1 MGSLKQKNRKIRKGR
16 SKSRLQNYKRSVLA
30 ISSIIV
36 MLSAVIVIHGM
47 ALQARNKEYM
57 AQEAELMAQLDD
69 EKDRSEEID
78 KLKEYVGTDEYI
90 EDVAK
95 EKLGLIKQNEILF
108 KTGFF
113 YKERES
119 KWQINQN
126 ITLQLRL
133 PTHPANRIL
142 ETRMKSCL
150 QMLSHVT
157 REVRDTMSSSR
168 PEQMNMDRR

>member
-16 SKSRLQNYKRSVLA
+16 WKSRLQKHKRSVLA

-108 KTGFF
+108 KA
-113 YKERES
+113 
-119 KWQINQN
+119 
-126 ITLQLRL
+126 
-133 PTHPANRIL
+133 AN
-142 ETRMKSCL
+142 
-150 QMLSHVT
+150 
-157 REVRDTMSSSR
+157 
-168 PEQMNMDRR
+168 

>member
-1 MGSLKQKNRKIRKGR
+1 MGSLKQKNRKIRKVR
-16 SKSRLQNYKRSVLA
+16 SKSRLQNHKRSVLA

-108 KTGFF
+108 KA
-113 YKERES
+113 
-119 KWQINQN
+119 
-126 ITLQLRL
+126 
-133 PTHPANRIL
+133 AN
-142 ETRMKSCL
+142 
-150 QMLSHVT
+150 
-157 REVRDTMSSSR
+157 
-168 PEQMNMDRR
+168 

>member
-16 SKSRLQNYKRSVLA
+16 SKSRLQNHKRSVLA

-69 EKDRSEEID
+69 EK
-78 KLKEYVGTDEYI
+78 EYVGTDEYI

-108 KTGFF
+108 KA
-113 YKERES
+113 
-119 KWQINQN
+119 
-126 ITLQLRL
+126 
-133 PTHPANRIL
+133 AN
-142 ETRMKSCL
+142 
-150 QMLSHVT
+150 
-157 REVRDTMSSSR
+157 
-168 PEQMNMDRR
+168 

>member
-1 MGSLKQKNRKIRKGR
+1 MGSLKQKNRKIRKGH
-16 SKSRLQNYKRSVLA
+16 SKSRLQNHKRSVLA

-36 MLSAVIVIHGM
+36 MLSAVIVIHGK

-108 KTGFF
+108 KA
-113 YKERES
+113 
-119 KWQINQN
+119 
-126 ITLQLRL
+126 
-133 PTHPANRIL
+133 AN
-142 ETRMKSCL
+142 
-150 QMLSHVT
+150 
-157 REVRDTMSSSR
+157 
-168 PEQMNMDRR
+168 

>member
-16 SKSRLQNYKRSVLA
+16 SKSMLQNHKRSVLA

-108 KTGFF
+108 KA
-113 YKERES
+113 
-119 KWQINQN
+119 
-126 ITLQLRL
+126 
-133 PTHPANRIL
+133 AN
-142 ETRMKSCL
+142 
-150 QMLSHVT
+150 
-157 REVRDTMSSSR
+157 
-168 PEQMNMDRR
+168 

>member
-1 MGSLKQKNRKIRKGR
+1 MGSLKQKNRKSRNR
-16 SKSRLQNYKRSVLA
+16 RPKSRLQNHKRSVLA

-108 KTGFF
+108 KA
-113 YKERES
+113 
-119 KWQINQN
+119 
-126 ITLQLRL
+126 
-133 PTHPANRIL
+133 AN
-142 ETRMKSCL
+142 
-150 QMLSHVT
+150 
-157 REVRDTMSSSR
+157 
-168 PEQMNMDRR
+168 